1 MNNAPP
7 HNYTH
12 NVVLSLDIYIITTQK
27 LNSSVKNIFF
37 TKICR
42 HWGVNKTHGL
52 ERVFIIVKLLAHFNI
67 LL

>member
-27 LNSSVKNIFF
+27 LNSNLQKSVD
-37 TKICR
+37 T
-42 HWGVNKTHGL
+42 G
-52 ERVFIIVKLLAHFNI
+52 E
-67 LL
+67 